1 MAQTKTIQLLRSSS
15 VYKSASNARTTVGAM
30 AGQDG
35 EIRIARYNAAAEG
48 ENEKIQSMLCIYHAA
63 PQLPTGKPAG
73 WTFIEDVSNNA
84 DSPEALRQLIDN
96 VIRGA
101 GLTTGTGAF
110 VVKTGDAIIGTST
123 SITDAVNDIADYIQG
138 LDQPARTNAATDGKV
153 LVTLSETNGLVTETP
168 SDLTD
173 VKMGGYSKTSDTGAI
188 AATDT
193 VEQAFSKLENA
204 VASTTVTNADGSIVV
219 TPPTGSATTTD
230 VKVNVDGT
238 TIVKSTGG
246 ALKADLT
253 MTALTA
259 AEVTALSD
267 SNVKEA
273 YKLIYSTDANRN
285 AIGNVIKIYKDSSL
299 LSVDLLHAQGSTKPT
314 YSNGTWTDVDSQY
327 QTEDNLALCFA
338 YQLADGSTLVEAV
351 PVGNFLRESEFGD
364 GLQVTNGVV
373 TVKVGDGLEFGSE
386 ATGNKSVKVKID
398 TTSTGA
404 ENFLSVGANGVKI
417 SGVQD
422 AIDTAI
428 GALDVTTDAA
438 VAGQYVAAIEQT
450 DGVVAVKTRANVA
463 DAVLTGYD
471 KGSSAPQST
480 AVAATDDVKTAISK
494 LEWQVAAANAGV
506 DALDA
511 EVTSTD
517 GTNVQVKVTE
527 VDGKITAVNVTD
539 NSINA
544 TNLQTA
550 INALDADL
558 DASGTAQ
565 HRGTFVMSGV
575 TEVDGV
581 ITAVDS
587 VEVEAAGAAAA
598 AKSTIDAYTV
608 NSKAIST
615 NPVLNGSDIALT
627 GYAKGADG
635 TAVSASD
642 SVNVAIGKLENQV
655 DAAKAA
661 ANAAHTAVEHANG
674 NTHVTVS
681 ASHPDQTT
689 GKVTY
694 TVNETNIAD
703 ADDLTAEIA
712 ARKAVDGQS
721 GDTYTANSGANY
733 ISGATSLNNA
743 DVLLDTALKAADD
756 AMLTQINGSNAI
768 NVTAKSNKQ
777 QTVSLILDTATTTG
791 NITSDMLEINS
802 NGLMMKNTWDCGT
815 F

>member
-1 MAQTKTIQLLRSSS
+1 MI
-15 VYKSASNARTTVGAM
+15 
-30 AGQDG
+30 
-35 EIRIARYNAAAEG
+35 
-48 ENEKIQSMLCIYHAA
+48 CIYHNA
-63 PQLPTGKPAG
+63 TGITPAG
-73 WTFIEDVSNNA
+73 WTFIEDVSNNP
-84 DSPEALRQLIDN
+84 DSPAALLTEINQIETS
-96 VIRGA
+96 V
-101 GLTTGTGAF
+101 GLENDGSWDGYASGSEIVGEQATITGT
-110 VVKTGDAIIGTST
+110 VDAIIE
-123 SITDAVNDIADYIQG
+123 YIKG
-138 LDQPARTNAATDGKV
+138 LDKSADVQNGQV
-153 LVTLSETNGLVTETP
+153 VTTVTQANGAVTETKANVK
-168 SDLTD
+168 DLQL
-173 VKMGGYSKTSDTGAI
+173 GGYSKDTNATGAI
-188 AATDT
+188 GSTDT
-193 VEQAFSKLENA
+193 VNAALSKLENA
-204 VASTTVTNADGSIVV
+204 IAATTVASDDESITIDTTGGD
-219 TPPTGSATTTD
+219 TD
-230 VKVNVDGT
+230 LSVNVDNRTITKTNGALGT
-238 TIVKSTGG
+238 T
-246 ALKADLT
+246 
-253 MTALTA
+253 
-259 AEVTALSD
+259 LSIYKYSEQETSSAD
-267 SNVKEA
+267 SNARE
-273 YKLIYSTDANRN
+273 IYQLQYGGNASKGT
-285 AIGNVIKIYKDSSL
+285 AIGDVIKVYKDSSL
-299 LSVDLLHAQGSTKPT
+299 INVTLGHVDDTLSGEDSSTHESSSSTIVSGTGS
-314 YSNGTWTDVDSQY
+314 
-327 QTEDNLALCFA
+327 EALCFV
-338 YQLADGSTLVEAV
+338 YQLANGNYKLQAVNVES
-351 PVGNFLRESEFGD
+351 FLQESEFKD
-364 GLQVTNGVV
+364 GLTVDSTNHQVS
-373 TVKVGDGLEFGSE
+373 VKIGNGLEFDST
-386 ATGNKSVKVKID
+386 ADADGNKPINVKVD
-398 TTSTGA
+398 TAANGN
-404 ENFLSVGANGVKI
+404 EFLSVSANGIKV
-417 SGVQD
+417 SGVS
-422 AIDTAI
+422 TAI
-428 GALDVTTDAA
+428 TNAINALDVTTDAA

-511 EVTSTD
+511 EVTSSD

-527 VDGKITAVNVTD
+527 VDGKITAVNVTTD
-539 NSINA
+539 NTINS
-544 TNLQTA
+544 TNLTNA
-550 INALDADL
+550 IAALDADL

-565 HRGTFVMSGV
+565 HSGTFVMSGV

-627 GYAKGADG
+627 GYSKGSDG

-661 ANAAHTAVEHANG
+661 ATAAHTSVEHATG

-681 ASHPDQTT
+681 ASQPDSN